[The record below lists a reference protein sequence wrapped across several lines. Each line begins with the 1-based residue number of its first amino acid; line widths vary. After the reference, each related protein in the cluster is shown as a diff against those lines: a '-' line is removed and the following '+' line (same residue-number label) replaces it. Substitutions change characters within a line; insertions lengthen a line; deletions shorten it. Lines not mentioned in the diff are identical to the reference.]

1 MHADHEYLA
10 AGYVLGGL
18 APEELELAHS
28 LNESDPEF
36 RKEVAAFSDT
46 MALISESDEPIEP
59 SPDVEAAIL
68 NIPSKAASPEGEPDS
83 PEAEPSPSTPDAAP
97 SRHARMTQ
105 AVFAL
110 AASTL
115 VIVAAVL
122 GTMLFNQVQQAQEV
136 EQSLTAAEQERE
148 KMELLLGAPDLSA
161 AHVESAAGG
170 SVTVTY
176 SMDASMIHIVPHD
189 VPSPSADESMQ
200 MWLIDE
206 EGPQSLGLM
215 SGESSEMLDSV
226 DLVEGVAF
234 GVTIEPSGGSPQPTD
249 DPIIVAEL

>member
-18 APEELELAHS
+18 APDELELARS

-36 RKEVAAFSDT
+36 REEVAAFSDT
-46 MALISESDEPIEP
+46 MALLSDSDVPVTP
-59 SPDVEAAIL
+59 SPEVDAAIL
-68 NIPSKAASPEGEPDS
+68 SIPRQGTNAGSEPH
-83 PEAEPSPSTPDAAP
+83 PSTAEEPQSTPAVEP
-97 SRHARMTQ
+97 TRRARITQ
-105 AVFAL
+105 TMFAL
-110 AASTL
+110 AASAL

-122 GTMLFNQVQQAQEV
+122 GTMLFNQMQQAQEI

-148 KMELLLGAPDLSA
+148 QMELLLGAPDLSA

-176 SMDASMIHIVPHD
+176 SMDAQMMHIVPHN
-189 VPSPSADESMQ
+189 VPAPSSDESMQ

-206 EGPQSLGLM
+206 EGPHSLGLM
-215 SGESSEMLDSV
+215 SGEGSEMLASV
-226 DLVEGVAF
+226 DLAEGVAF
-234 GVTIEPSGGSPQPTD
+234 GVTIEPSGGSPEPTD